1 MEHFPADCDKE
12 HRQIFMSNW
21 SIIRFIIIILCSGII
36 GGAIAFLGNQLGRFI
51 GRKKLSVFKLRPRYT
66 SMLITIITGMVIA
79 SMTLSIA
86 ILVSEP
92 ARVTM
97 LRYREFKKEYEDLI
111 QRLIKAR
118 EEDRQKINVYSY
130 QDIILSAVVMPNPDK
145 AKMIDELKALIAK
158 TNEVAIDK
166 SKKFAKKND
175 KTFNYPPDGR
185 LVGYIPENL
194 DAVAEKLRRATG
206 EQVLFIR
213 TQHNALLGS
222 RILVVIANPIQ
233 NQLIFR
239 KNEFIT
245 SATVTATTDKAEI
258 WNELQKIILEKITP
272 IAVSK
277 GILPNPET
285 YEVGEVESDY
295 LADVVNKIKERHGQ
309 VTVSFYA
316 REDTYILGP
325 LKLEIKLKNRGE

>member
-1 MEHFPADCDKE
+1 
-12 HRQIFMSNW
+12 MSNW
-21 SIIRFIIIILCSGII
+21 SIVKFMIIIICSGII

-66 SMLITIITGMVIA
+66 SMLITIVTGMVIA
-79 SMTLSIA
+79 SITLSAA
-86 ILVSEP
+86 ILISEP

-97 LRYREFKKEYEDLI
+97 LRYQEFKKEYEDLI
-111 QRLIKAR
+111 LKLIKAR
-118 EEDRQKINVYSY
+118 EEDRQKINVFSY
-130 QDIILSAVVMPNPDK
+130 QDIILSAVVKPNPDK
-145 AKMIDELKALIAK
+145 AKMVEELKALIAK
-158 TNEVAIDK
+158 TNEVAIEK
-166 SKKFAKKND
+166 SRDFAKKND
-175 KTFNYPPDGR
+175 KTFTSPPDGR

-194 DAVAEKLRRATG
+194 DSVAEKLRRASG

-233 NQLIFR
+233 NRLIFR

-245 SATVTATTDKAEI
+245 GSTVNGALDKPEI
-258 WNELQKIILEKITP
+258 WNEMQKIILEKITP

-295 LADVVNKIKERHGQ
+295 LGEMVHKIRERHEKVVVN
-309 VTVSFYA
+309 FYA

>member
-1 MEHFPADCDKE
+1 
-12 HRQIFMSNW
+12 MSNW
-21 SIIRFIIIILCSGII
+21 SIIRFLIIIVCSGII

-51 GRKKLSVFKLRPRYT
+51 GRKKLTLFKLRPRYT
-66 SMLITIITGMVIA
+66 SMLITIITGMAIA

-118 EEDRQKINVYSY
+118 EEDRQKINVFSY
-130 QDIILSAVVMPNPDK
+130 QDIILSAVVKPNPDK

-194 DAVAEKLRRATG
+194 DAVADKLKRATG

-222 RILVVIANPIQ
+222 RILVVIANPIE
-233 NQLIFR
+233 NRLIFR

-245 SATVTATTDKAEI
+245 DATINGAIDKSEI
-258 WNELQKIILEKITP
+258 WNELQKMILEKITP

-285 YEVGEVESDY
+285 YEVGEVESEY
-295 LADVVNKIKERHGQ
+295 LAEIVNKIKEKHTN
-309 VTVSFYA
+309 VVISFYA

-325 LKLEIKLKNRGE
+325 LKLEIKLKKKGE